1 MITGTKAIVTLVD
14 MVIFSSCRKH
24 IAFADWMGQ
33 RGDYSRAAL
42 EQDFAWSASV
52 RFGAAETDR
61 FISIWIAR
69 CGMGSAIWI
78 ARCGMG
84 SGSLE
89 QECRLSATHCVLG
102 IQPTEKMA
110 GSLAGHLPM

>member
-1 MITGTKAIVTLVD
+1 LQTGCGNAAIIPGL
-14 MVIFSSCRKH
+14 
-24 IAFADWMGQ
+24 
-33 RGDYSRAAL
+33 AL

-61 FISIWIAR
+61 FIS
-69 CGMGSAIWI
+69 IWI